1 MVKIMKKLVAI
12 LVALLYIAVSS
23 GFTVNMHYCM
33 GKLAGVK
40 LQAHADKHCNK
51 CGKSGKCCKDE
62 IRFCKA
68 DFSHEAAAKV
78 QANTAPA
85 VKVLTLPVIIY
96 TAPPATIIRQFTAY
110 HLHGPPGQGAIPL
123 FKQLCVYRI

>member
-1 MVKIMKKLVAI
+1 MVAIMKKLVAI
-12 LVALLYIAVSS
+12 FIAFLYIAVGS

-33 GKLAGVK
+33 GKLAAVK

-62 IRFCKA
+62 IKFCKA

-78 QANTAPA
+78 QVNTVPA
-85 VKVLTLPVIIY
+85 VKDLTLPVIILPV
-96 TAPPATIIRQFTAY
+96 PPVAAIHQFTAY
-110 HLHGPPGQGAIPL
+110 NLHGPPGQGAIPL
-123 FKQLCVYRI
+123 FIQHCAYRI